1 MNHHAMDGTLDMETK
16 RVPAALRRLRN
27 IGIISHIDAGKTTV
41 TERMLYYTGQTHKLG
56 EVHDG
61 EAVMDWMLQERER
74 GITITAAAT
83 TCPWKQHQINIIDTP
98 GHVDFTIE
106 VERSLRVLDGA
117 VAIFAAVEGVQPQSE
132 AVWHQADR
140 YQVPRLAFI
149 NKMDRIGADYQ
160 RVLQEMQQKLGA
172 MPLLLQLPWGT
183 EEHFR
188 GIIDLIEMQGVG
200 WQAADAGMTPEVSAI
215 PEELQ
220 AAAQQQ
226 REALIEAV
234 AEYDEALLERYLAGE
249 DITPEALRVAIRRA
263 TLANALVPV
272 LLGSGLRN
280 KGIQPLLDAV
290 VWYLPSP
297 GDIPVIV
304 GVDPR
309 DDTPLERHSDP
320 HEPLAT
326 LAFKVA
332 LDQGRRLTYLR
343 LYAGSLEP
351 GTLVYNPR
359 TGAQERIARLLRMY
373 ANKRE
378 RLERASAGDI
388 VAVTGLKDTTTGDTL
403 CDAAHPIRFEAIP
416 SPEPVLTLAVE
427 PRTMAEQAKLQFAL
441 EKLADEDPT
450 LKVTFDEE
458 RGQTIL
464 SGMGELH
471 LEVLIRR
478 LADEFQLQV
487 HVGKPQVV
495 YRETIQGTANLAE
508 TFAREIAGKQQS
520 AGVRLMV
527 KPAANGAGLTFT
539 NLLPEGPVVPPEII
553 DAVRQGVLDAASSGV
568 VQGYPVVDVIVE
580 LHDTTFQSEDSTPL
594 AFHIVAGQAFRRALE
609 AARPVLLEPVM
620 RLEVLVPEEFLG
632 NVIGGLQGRHGVI
645 EGVEARGRL
654 QAITT
659 LVPLAAMFGYTTDL
673 RSASQ
678 GRGTFSM
685 HFAHYV
691 PIRKED
697 RR

>member
-1 MNHHAMDGTLDMETK
+1 MDGTPGMETK
-16 RVPAALRRLRN
+16 RGSAALRRLRN

-132 AVWHQADR
+132 SVWHQADR

-160 RVLQEMQQKLGA
+160 RVLQEMRQKLSA

-188 GIIDLIEMQGVG
+188 GVIDLVEMQGVV
-200 WQAADAGMTPEVSAI
+200 WQAADAGMTPELHPI
-215 PEELQ
+215 PEDLQ

-234 AEYDEALLERYLAGE
+234 AEYDETLLEGYLAGE
-249 DITPEALRVAIRRA
+249 EILPDALRVAIRRA
-263 TLANALVPV
+263 TLANALVPA

-290 VWYLPSP
+290 MWYLPSP
-297 GDIPVIV
+297 VDIPVFV

-309 DDTPLERHSDP
+309 DETPLERHSDP
-320 HEPLAT
+320 QEPLAT

-441 EKLADEDPT
+441 DKLADEDPT
-450 LKVTFDEE
+450 LKVAFDEE

-495 YRETIQGTANLAE
+495 YRETIQGTASITD

-520 AGVRLMV
+520 AGVRLAI
-527 KPAANGAGLTFT
+527 KPAANGTGLTFT
-539 NLLPEGPVVPPEII
+539 NLLPEGTVVPMEII

-568 VQGYPVVDVIVE
+568 VQGYPVVDVFIE
-580 LHDTTFQSEDSTPL
+580 LHDMTFQPEESTPL

-609 AARPVLLEPVM
+609 AAHPVLLEPVM

-632 NVIGGLQGRHGVI
+632 NVIGGLQSRHGVI

-685 HFAHYV
+685 HFAHYAPV
-691 PIRKED
+691 QEGR
-697 RR
+697 